1 MFLMDFSGK
10 TSLEGNTILKKVIL
24 INFKPQSTD
33 KEKSLKTSVVKMLE
47 QNNEFEIADKKAW
60 AKMLT
65 SDLISQNPIF

>member
-33 KEKSLKTSVVKMLE
+33 KEKSLKTSVVKMLG
-47 QNNEFEIADKKAW
+47 QNNESEIADKKAW

>member
-10 TSLEGNTILKKVIL
+10 TSLEGNTILKEVIL

-33 KEKSLKTSVVKMLE
+33 KETSLKRSVVKILG
-47 QNNEFEIADKKAW
+47 QNNEFEIADKKAS